1 MAGSELFSRRAVA
14 DRLPAATM
22 RANSRRSL
30 ISSAMPPIL
39 PFRGRIRSESD
50 AYQSHPPL
58 TYPRRQA
65 NPRWVAHSA
74 ERKDQG
80 MAVAE
85 PKLVA
90 ANANLSVGRGH
101 RLSRRLLAAGAGAV
115 VLAAAVWAGAQ
126 YWLVGRFIENTED
139 AYVKAD
145 ATIVT
150 PKVAG
155 YVASLLVGDNQPVKA
170 GQVLARIV
178 DADFRAALDE
188 ASGSVA
194 AAQACVGN
202 LDAQLAAQGS
212 SIRQA
217 DAAVAA
223 ARASLELAQ
232 RNDGRR
238 REMARVGYG
247 SDEQA
252 DSASTDAREKAAT
265 LERLQAA
272 AVAARQQV
280 DVLASQRRLAQAQ
293 LARAEAARR
302 QAELNLGYA
311 TLVAPIDGVIG
322 ARTARQGQYVQVGAQ
337 LMAIVPLQ
345 RTYVVA
351 NFKETQLTDVKP
363 GQPVRIKVDTF
374 PGHDVE
380 GRVDSLAPASGLE
393 FSLLPPDNATGNF
406 TKIVQRIP
414 VKIVFDPRN
423 PLAGRLRPGM
433 SVSAEIDTRG
443 QVRGG

>member
-1 MAGSELFSRRAVA
+1 MTAAEHPRVVIDATPPS
-14 DRLPAATM
+14 AATTT
-22 RANSRRSL
+22 
-30 ISSAMPPIL
+30 
-39 PFRGRIRSESD
+39 GSD
-50 AYQSHPPL
+50 
-58 TYPRRQA
+58 
-65 NPRWVAHSA
+65 
-74 ERKDQG
+74 RKI
-80 MAVAE
+80 
-85 PKLVA
+85 
-90 ANANLSVGRGH
+90 
-101 RLSRRLLAAGAGAV
+101 LSRRLLAAGAGV
-115 VLAAAVWAGAQ
+115 IVLAAAVWGGAQ
-126 YWLVGRFIENTED
+126 YWLVGRFIESTED

-155 YVASLLVGDNQPVKA
+155 YVASLLVDDNQPVKA
-170 GQVLARIV
+170 GQVLARI
-178 DADFRAALDE
+178 DDQDFRAALDE
-188 ASGSVA
+188 ATGSVA
-194 AAQACVGN
+194 AAQASVAN

-212 SIRQA
+212 NIRQA

-223 ARASLELAQ
+223 ANASFDLAQ

-252 DSASTDAREKAAT
+252 DNASTDAKEKAAT

-272 AVAARQQV
+272 ATAARQQV
-280 DVLASQRRLAQAQ
+280 DVLASQRQLAQAQ
-293 LARAEAARR
+293 LARAEAAKR
-302 QAELNLGYA
+302 QAEFNLGYS

-322 ARTARQGQYVQVGAQ
+322 ARTARQGQYVQVGTQ
-337 LMAIVPLQ
+337 LMAVVPLQ

-351 NFKETQLTDVKP
+351 NFKETQLTNVKP

-380 GRVDSLAPASGLE
+380 GRVESLAPASGLE

-433 SVSAEIDTRG
+433 SVSAEIETRA
-443 QVRGG
+443 QASTQIRGD